1 MSLTLSTAANA
12 IGTDLWGY
20 SPLIDFSA
28 YASGAEATCFEFQ
41 SPNDYYRCQL
51 NVSLDTGSWS
61 ANDII
66 AIIIRGNGLILF
78 KSKWGVNATT
88 LGQPIEFP
96 YHFVLPPNTQ
106 FKAVLAM
113 SSATEMVGS
122 GSVIMTG
129 QMIGKGVPA
138 FA

>member
-12 IGTDLWGY
+12 IGSDLWGY

-28 YASGAEATCFEFQ
+28 YASGAEATAFEFQ

-51 NVSLDTGSWS
+51 NVSLDTGSWAADDLIS
-61 ANDII
+61 IVV
-66 AIIIRGNGLILF
+66 RGNGQILF
-78 KSKWGVNATT
+78 KSKWAVNATT

-96 YHFVLPPNTQ
+96 YSFVLPPNTQ

-113 SSATEMVGS
+113 SSGTAMVGT

-129 QMIGKGVPA
+129 QMIGRGVPA

>member
-12 IGTDLWGY
+12 IGSDLWGY

-51 NVSLDTGSWS
+51 NVSLDTGSWA

-66 AIIIRGNGLILF
+66 AIIIRGNGLVLF
-78 KSKWGVNATT
+78 KSKWVVNATT

-96 YHFVLPPNTQ
+96 YSFVLPPNTQ

-113 SSATEMVGS
+113 SSGTAMVGS

-129 QMIGKGVPA
+129 QMIGRGVPA

>member
-12 IGTDLWGY
+12 IGSDLWGY
-20 SPLIDFSA
+20 SPVIDFSA
-28 YASGAEATCFEFQ
+28 YASGAEATAFDFQ
-41 SPNDYYRCQL
+41 SPNSYYRCL
-51 NVSLDTGSWS
+51 INVSLDTGSWA

-66 AIIIRGNGLILF
+66 AIIVRGNGLILF
-78 KSKWGVNATT
+78 KSKWAVNATT

-113 SSATEMVGS
+113 SSGTAMVGS

-129 QMIGKGVPA
+129 QMIGRGVPA

>member
-1 MSLTLSTAANA
+1 MSLSLSTAANA

-51 NVSLDTGSWS
+51 NVSLDTGSWA
-61 ANDII
+61 ANDLI
-66 AIIIRGNGLILF
+66 AIIIRGNGLVLF
-78 KSKWGVNATT
+78 KSKWAVNATT

-96 YHFVLPPNTQ
+96 YNFVLPPNTQ

-113 SSATEMVGS
+113 SSGTAMTGT

-129 QMIGKGVPA
+129 QMIGRGVPA

>member
-51 NVSLDTGSWS
+51 NVSLDTGSWA

-66 AIIIRGNGLILF
+66 AIIIRGNGLVLF
-78 KSKWGVNATT
+78 KSKWVVNATT

-96 YHFVLPPNTQ
+96 YNFVLPPNTQ

-113 SSATEMVGS
+113 SSGTAMVGS

-129 QMIGKGVPA
+129 QMIGRGVPA

>member
-1 MSLTLSTAANA
+1 MSLSLSTAANA

-51 NVSLDTGSWS
+51 NVSLDTGSWA

-66 AIIIRGNGLILF
+66 AIIIRGNGLVLF
-78 KSKWGVNATT
+78 KSKWVVNATT

-96 YHFVLPPNTQ
+96 YNFVLPPNTQ

-113 SSATEMVGS
+113 SSSTAMTGT

-129 QMIGKGVPA
+129 QMIGRGVPA

>member
-1 MSLTLSTAANA
+1 MSLSLSTAANA

-20 SPLIDFSA
+20 SPLIDFSV
-28 YASGAEATCFEFQ
+28 YASGAEATAFDFQ

-61 ANDII
+61 ANDLISI
-66 AIIIRGNGLILF
+66 VVRGNGLILF
-78 KSKWGVNATT
+78 KSKWAVNATT

-96 YHFVLPPNTQ
+96 YNFVLPPNTQ
-106 FKAVLAM
+106 FKAALAM
-113 SSATEMVGS
+113 SSGTAMVGT

-129 QMIGKGVPA
+129 QMIGRGVPA

>member
-1 MSLTLSTAANA
+1 VSLTLSTAANA

-20 SPLIDFSA
+20 SPVIDFSA
-28 YASGAEATCFEFQ
+28 YASGAEAIAFDFQ

-61 ANDII
+61 AADII

-78 KSKWGVNATT
+78 KSKWAVNATT

-106 FKAVLAM
+106 FKASLAM
-113 SSATEMVGS
+113 SSSTAMVGT

-129 QMIGKGVPA
+129 QMIGRGVPA

>member
-1 MSLTLSTAANA
+1 VSLTLSTAANA

-51 NVSLDTGSWS
+51 NVSLDTGSWA

-66 AIIIRGNGLILF
+66 AIIIRGNGLVLF
-78 KSKWGVNATT
+78 KSKWVVNATT

-96 YHFVLPPNTQ
+96 YNFVLPPNTQ

-113 SSATEMVGS
+113 SSSTAMVGS

-129 QMIGKGVPA
+129 QMIGRGVPA

>member
-1 MSLTLSTAANA
+1 MSLSLSTAANA
-12 IGTDLWGY
+12 IGSDLWGY
-20 SPLIDFSA
+20 SPVIDFSA
-28 YASGAEATCFEFQ
+28 YASGAEAIAFDFQ
-41 SPNDYYRCQL
+41 SPNSYYRCL
-51 NVSLDTGSWS
+51 INVSLDTGSWA

-66 AIIIRGNGLILF
+66 AIIVRGNGLILF
-78 KSKWGVNATT
+78 KSKWAVNATT

-106 FKAVLAM
+106 FKVVLAM
-113 SSATEMVGS
+113 SSGTAMVGT

-129 QMIGKGVPA
+129 RKIGEA

>member
-1 MSLTLSTAANA
+1 VSLSLSTAANA

-20 SPLIDFSA
+20 SPVIDFSA
-28 YASGAEATCFEFQ
+28 YASGAEAIAFDFQ
-41 SPNDYYRCQL
+41 SPNSYYRCL
-51 NVSLDTGSWS
+51 INVSLDTGSWA

-66 AIIIRGNGLILF
+66 AIIVRGNGLILF
-78 KSKWGVNATT
+78 KSKWAVNATT

-106 FKAVLAM
+106 FKVVLAM
-113 SSATEMVGS
+113 SSGTAMVGT

-129 QMIGKGVPA
+129 RKIGDA

>member
-12 IGTDLWGY
+12 IGSDLWGY
-20 SPLIDFSA
+20 SPVIDFSA
-28 YASGAEATCFEFQ
+28 YASGAEATAFDFQ

-61 ANDII
+61 ADDLISI
-66 AIIIRGNGLILF
+66 VVRGNGLILF
-78 KSKWGVNATT
+78 KSKWAVNATT

-96 YHFVLPPNTQ
+96 YSFVLPPNTQ

-113 SSATEMVGS
+113 SSGTAMVGT

-129 QMIGKGVPA
+129 QMIGRGVPA